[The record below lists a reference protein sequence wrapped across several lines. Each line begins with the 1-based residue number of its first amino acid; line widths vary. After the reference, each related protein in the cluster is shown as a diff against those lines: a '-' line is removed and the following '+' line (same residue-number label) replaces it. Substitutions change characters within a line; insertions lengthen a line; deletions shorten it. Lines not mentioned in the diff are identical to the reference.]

1 MELVECKNFTL
12 FTVVNSLEVDAAA
25 NGPIHGISS
34 DTKLVFELLHEVV
47 GTACLTVKLID
58 KGEYRDVSHCAN
70 LKQLPC
76 LRLDTLCR
84 IDYHYG

>member
-1 MELVECKNFTL
+1 MELVECKYFTL

-25 NGPIHGISS
+25 DGPIHGISS
-34 DTKLVFELLHEVV
+34 DAELVFELLHEVIGAASFAV
-47 GTACLTVKLID
+47 ELIYKCKD
-58 KGEYRDVSHCAN
+58 GDIAHCAY